1 MANSISDHE
10 YGYSK
15 FESFR
20 ILLEREAMIFETLN
34 LLEEKFNTVIAKI
47 WITEE
52 KKGLLMKLLPS
63 AVSIREPI
71 SH

>member
-1 MANSISDHE
+1 
-10 YGYSK
+10 
-15 FESFR
+15 
-20 ILLEREAMIFETLN
+20 MIFETLN